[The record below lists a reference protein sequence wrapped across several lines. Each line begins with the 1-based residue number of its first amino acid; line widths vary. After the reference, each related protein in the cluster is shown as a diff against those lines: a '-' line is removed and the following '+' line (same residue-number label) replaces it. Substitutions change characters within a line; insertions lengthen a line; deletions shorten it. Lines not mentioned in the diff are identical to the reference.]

1 MFAEELLSNDIFP
14 LKKTDSCESALVFM
28 SDWKVFH
35 LPVVDNGK
43 LLGYV
48 SYDDINNQSGKTK
61 VEKII
66 QPLVQLYANK
76 GQHFFEIMKLMADT
90 GFTVIAISDEEAEY
104 KGVVSVKE
112 IVQVYKSS
120 SLTQPGGIIVLEMTP
135 QDYSLAELSRIV
147 EYNDAK
153 ILNVFV
159 NTLPGNFS
167 KVLVSLKLNRPELN
181 TIVQTLD
188 RYQYRIHSVHQSM
201 DQSSDFSTR
210 YEWLIKY
217 LNT

>member
-14 LKKTDSCESALVFM
+14 LKKTDTCESALVFM

-48 SYDDINNQSGKTK
+48 SYDDCSIPSGKTK
-61 VEKII
+61 IEKSI
-66 QPLVQLYANK
+66 QPLVKLYADK
-76 GQHFFEIMKLMADT
+76 GQHFFEVMKVMADT
-90 GFTVIAISDEEAEY
+90 GFTVIAVSDEEAEY
-104 KGVVSVKE
+104 KGVISVKE
-112 IVQVYKSS
+112 LISIYRNS
-120 SLTQPGGIIVLEMTP
+120 SLNQPGGIIVLEMTP

-159 NTLPGNFS
+159 STAVGNTSQVF
-167 KVLVSLKLNRPELN
+167 VSLKLNRPELS
-181 TIVQTLD
+181 TVVQTLE
-188 RYQYRIHSVHQSM
+188 RYQYRIHSVHQTA
-201 DQSSDFSTR
+201 DQTSDFSSR
-210 YEWLIKY
+210 YEWLLKY

>member
-48 SYDDINNQSGKTK
+48 SYEDINNQSGKTK
-61 VEKII
+61 VDKII
-66 QPLVQLYANK
+66 QPLVQLYAHK
-76 GQHFFEIMKLMADT
+76 GQHFFEVMKLMAET

-112 IVQVYKSS
+112 LIQVYKSS

-159 NTLPGNFS
+159 NTSPGNLS
-167 KVLVSLKLNRPELN
+167 KVLVSLKLNRPELS
-181 TIVQTLD
+181 TIVQTLE
-188 RYQYRIHSVHQSM
+188 RYQYRIHSVHQTL
-201 DQSSDFSTR
+201 DQSSNFSNR

>member
-90 GFTVIAISDEEAEY
+90 SFTVIAISDEEAEY

-181 TIVQTLD
+181 TIVQTLE

>member
-181 TIVQTLD
+181 TIVQTLE

>member
-14 LKKTDSCESALVFM
+14 LKKTDTCESALVFM

-35 LPVVDNGK
+35 LPVADNGK

-48 SYDDINNQSGKTK
+48 SYDEVSNQPGKTK
-61 VEKII
+61 IEKVI
-66 QPLVQLYANK
+66 QPLLQLYADK
-76 GQHFFEIMKLMADT
+76 GQHLFEILKLMADT
-90 GFTVIAISDEEAEY
+90 GFTAIAVSDEGADY
-104 KGVVSVKE
+104 KGVVSIKE
-112 IVQVYKSS
+112 IIQVYKNS
-120 SLTQPGGIIVLEMTP
+120 SLSQPGGIIVLEMTP

-153 ILNVFV
+153 ILHVFV
-159 NTLPGNFS
+159 KAAPNNVS
-167 KVLVSLKLNRPELN
+167 KILVSLKLNRPELS
-181 TIVQTLD
+181 TIVQTLE

-201 DQSSDFSTR
+201 DQSSDFSNR

>member
-181 TIVQTLD
+181 TIVQTLE
-188 RYQYRIHSVHQSM
+188 RYQYRIHSVHQSI

>member
-14 LKKTDSCESALVFM
+14 LKKTDTCESVLVFM

-35 LPVVDNGK
+35 LPVADNGTF
-43 LLGYV
+43 LGYV
-48 SYDDINNQSGKTK
+48 SYDEINNHPGKTK
-61 VEKII
+61 IEKLI
-66 QPLVQLYANK
+66 QPLLQLYVDK
-76 GQHFFEIMKLMADT
+76 GQHLFEIIKLMSDT
-90 GFTVIAISDEEAEY
+90 GFTCIAISDDTAEY
-104 KGVVSVKE
+104 KGVVSIKE

-120 SLTQPGGIIVLEMTP
+120 SLAQPGGIIVLEMTP

-153 ILNVFV
+153 ILHVFV
-159 NTLPGNFS
+159 NPVPDNVS
-167 KVLVSLKLNRPELN
+167 KILVSLKLNRPELS
-181 TIVQTLD
+181 TIVQTLE

-201 DQSSDFSTR
+201 DQSSDFSNR
-210 YEWLIKY
+210 YEWLLKY

>member
-14 LKKTDSCESALVFM
+14 LKRTDTCESALVFM

-35 LPVVDNGK
+35 LPVADNGK
-43 LLGYV
+43 LIGYV
-48 SYDDINNQSGKTK
+48 SYDDVNNQSGKTK

-66 QPLVQLYANK
+66 QPLLKLYIES
-76 GQHFFEIMKLMADT
+76 GQHLFEIIKIMADT
-90 GFTVIAISDEEAEY
+90 GYTAIAISNDEAEY
-104 KGVVSVKE
+104 KGVVSIKE
-112 IVQVYKSS
+112 IVQVYKNS
-120 SLTQPGGIIVLEMTP
+120 SLLQPGGIIVLEMTP

-153 ILNVFV
+153 ILHVFV
-159 NTLPGNFS
+159 KSAPGNVS
-167 KVLVSLKLNRPELN
+167 KILVSLKLSRPELS
-181 TIVQTLD
+181 TIVQTLE

-201 DQSSDFSTR
+201 DQSSDFSNR

>member
-1 MFAEELLSNDIFP
+1 
-14 LKKTDSCESALVFM
+14 
-28 SDWKVFH
+28 
-35 LPVVDNGK
+35 
-43 LLGYV
+43 
-48 SYDDINNQSGKTK
+48 
-61 VEKII
+61 
-66 QPLVQLYANK
+66 
-76 GQHFFEIMKLMADT
+76 
-90 GFTVIAISDEEAEY
+90 
-104 KGVVSVKE
+104 
-112 IVQVYKSS
+112 
-120 SLTQPGGIIVLEMTP
+120 MTP

-181 TIVQTLD
+181 TIVQTLE